1 MKYSRIIWPLGL
13 MLLFAIHGWGQNR
26 KELEAKRKQL
36 IQEIQQTTNRLQET
50 QKNKAAAL
58 DRFVALQHQIGKRR
72 QLIET
77 LRDEVDFTEASI
89 LRTNEVIEALG
100 DDIAHLQ
107 ADYAN
112 MLRTA
117 FRQQYNQS
125 AFIFLFSANSLNQ
138 LFLRWQYLR
147 QYNRYR
153 KKQAKLITETQKMLA
168 DKARQLENRQRE
180 KMSLLAIQESQ
191 KTLMDRELQDKDHL
205 VKNLKK
211 SESRLASELDK
222 QQRVH
227 QQMNDAIEAMIR
239 EEMAKKRKVS
249 RTPEAL
255 AETVPAVETDPVS
268 RDFQQR
274 KGRLPWPVTK
284 HEVIKAFGKQP
295 HPKFKGVETVNNG
308 VDVLSEPRAE
318 VRSIFQGQVLGTQFI
333 PGYNNLVII
342 QHGNYYTVYSN
353 LEDVYVKREEE
364 IGTTQVIGRLSK
376 DKAEFHFELWRD
388 KVKLNPEIW
397 LQH

>member
-1 MKYSRIIWPLGL
+1 MKYSQIIWPLGL
-13 MLLFAIHGWGQNR
+13 MLLFAINGWGQNR

-36 IQEIQQTTNRLQET
+36 IEEIQQTTNRLQET
-50 QKNKAAAL
+50 QKSKAAAL

-100 DDIAHLQ
+100 NDIAHLQ
-107 ADYAN
+107 AEYAN
-112 MLRTA
+112 MLRMA

-125 AFIFLFSANSLNQ
+125 TFVFLFSASNLNQ

-222 QQRVH
+222 QQRIH
-227 QQMNDAIEAMIR
+227 QKLNDAIETMIR
-239 EEMAKKRKVS
+239 EEMAKKRKAS

-255 AETVPAVETDPVS
+255 SESVPAVETDPIS

-284 HEVIKAFGKQP
+284 HEVIKGFGKQP

-318 VRSIFQGQVLGTQFI
+318 VRSIFEGQVLGTQFI
-333 PGYNNLVII
+333 PGYQNLVII

-397 LQH
+397 LQN